1 VFEVDVQAPRCCVC
15 VAAPWDMHAG
25 HFAEYAR
32 DVAAHAA
39 LPGKRLASECQPSSG
54 PDSCARKLAISVT
67 ARAT

>member
-1 VFEVDVQAPRCCVC
+1 
-15 VAAPWDMHAG
+15 MHAG

-39 LPGKRLASECQPSSG
+39 LLGKRLASECQPSSG